1 MKLLDRYVLS
11 TFLKNY
17 VISLAVLIGM
27 YVVMDMV
34 FNFDEILVAPR
45 GQSGGAVT
53 VNALTVIRDVA
64 DYYFYQ
70 SFRIFVALSGV
81 IPVVA
86 AAFTLLRFS
95 RFSELTA
102 FLAAGVP
109 LLRVTVPIILASLL
123 LNALLVVDQEVI
135 LPGMIPKLTRT
146 RDEMHESNKG
156 DATFRISAMQAGPHA
171 LLMAA
176 HYHPPTRFATAS
188 MDEMDLW
195 DRNDDFKP
203 ISHIFAAQAVWDQQH
218 QQWLLTGGR
227 RVTGLL
233 PDQVHSDEIPIGV
246 MKVDVS
252 PEQIALYHNSE
263 FVDLLS
269 TRRIDELI
277 AQPKSYGVNS
287 LYKVKYLRAT
297 QPFMNVILLLLAI
310 PTVLT
315 HDPKSLKRQ
324 AGKCLV
330 LTGLAMGSVFLAQQI
345 ASNPPID
352 PLWTNGWPLLL
363 AWTPLFFFGPL
374 SVWLLTRV
382 KT

>member
-1 MKLLDRYVLS
+1 
-11 TFLKNY
+11 
-17 VISLAVLIGM
+17 M

-34 FNFDEILVAPR
+34 FNFDEILVPR
-45 GQSGGAVT
+45 GQAASAGVNVLAV
-53 VNALTVIRDVA
+53 IKDVA

-70 SFRIFVALSGV
+70 SFRIFVAMSGV

-102 FLAAGVP
+102 FLAAGVS
-109 LLRVTVPIILASLL
+109 LQRIAVPIIVASVV
-123 LNALLVVDQEVI
+123 LNALLVVDQEIV
-135 LPGMIPKLTRT
+135 LPTMIPKLTRT
-146 RDEMHESNKG
+146 RDEMHEVNKA
-156 DATFRISAMQAGPHA
+156 DSAYRISTMQVGRRA

-176 HYHPPTRFATAS
+176 RYHPPTRTGTAS
-188 MDEMDLW
+188 MEDIDLW
-195 DRNDDFKP
+195 DRDEDFKP
-203 ISHIFAAQAVWDQQH
+203 VTHIFADQAIWDQRQ
-218 QQWLLTGGR
+218 QQWVLVNGR

-233 PDQVHSDEIPIGV
+233 PDQIHSDEIPITV
-246 MKVDVS
+246 MKADVT

-277 AQPKSYGVNS
+277 ARPKSYGVNN

-315 HDPKSLKRQ
+315 HDPKSLKR
-324 AGKCLV
+324 AASKCLL

-345 ASNPPID
+345 ASNPPIG
-352 PLWTNGWPLLL
+352 PVWTNAWPLLL
-363 AWTPLFFFGPL
+363 AWTPLFIFGPL
-374 SVWLLTRV
+374 SVWLMTRV